1 MAVVGMARHESL
13 LEGVAGCL
21 VDLANAIVVDI
32 YHHIPVD
39 FDLQA

>member
-1 MAVVGMARHESL
+1 MAIVSITRHKSL
-13 LEGVAGCL
+13 LEGVVGCL

-32 YHHIPVD
+32 YHHMPVD